1 MFISRQIIGKFKD
14 LLEYFPAV
22 AILGPRQVGKTTLV
36 REYFKNQT
44 NIVFLDL
51 EIISDLDKLNDPELF
66 LKRNEDKTIII
77 DEVQRKPELFPLLRA
92 LIDQKRVP
100 GRFVI
105 LGSATPALIKQSSE
119 SLAGRLAYL
128 ELFPIGYNELPKTIS
143 QDDLWFRG
151 GFPNSLL
158 APTTYISNE
167 WKRNFIKSYVER
179 DLILLGMSANSLV
192 LERLWTMLANLNG
205 QILNYSVISNS
216 LGIAVN
222 TVKNYLDFFE
232 SAFLI
237 KRLYPFSFNLNK
249 RLVKSPKVYILDTG
263 ILHGLLRIESLNDL
277 YGNSLIGASWENFVI
292 FQIFQLVKH
301 KSEIYFYKTHAGAEC
316 DLVIVKG
323 LQPII
328 SIEIK
333 FSSTPGKTR
342 GTSIA
347 FEDLKT
353 QNNFI
358 ITPASDDY
366 LLKNNIRVCN
376 LQKFLSHYIPELL
389 GD

>member
-192 LERLWTMLANLNG
+192 LERLWIMLANLNG